1 MGKQWTPPTTDQ
13 AVQNNSQW
21 TPPSSDEE
29 LKKKGQPL
37 VAISTPP
44 PSGDGLNLSQNSL
57 TDFSQN
63 QSLPYAPLV
72 QQERV
77 AQVQR
82 DKEAYQAKQ
91 KQMQETLQ
99 AYAASGNA
107 SPQDLV
113 DMAKRAQSSELNGTI
128 TTPTDRTVLDKTGDF
143 IQNQIWI
150 PTRNNVLAPF
160 NKELSDLTIKP
171 LSAVT
176 TAIENTIGTND
187 AQANEDTD
195 NLASGRKKASF
206 ADYFKVFGRGIRQGV
221 SDLNQNLTD
230 VSKSADETNEIMG
243 ADRGVAGDV
252 IANVSGALPLIAG
265 LSTGQTEVN
274 GGYQMISGLTKL
286 LAAKGALNSYKDA
299 SDQGETGSDLLTSTV
314 KGGGEGAVQG
324 LTLDAQMLLGGALGK
339 EVANKLAEY
348 GLLKAGKAS
357 EALLHSFA
365 VGTVFSGTSVA
376 QDLANGEDPEQIQKN
391 ALNQFFTGM
400 AFELPKVIKGG
411 VADIGSNIKNN
422 KANDNII
429 ANGVAAQSAKELN
442 DQSLIRN
449 LMGFDPKEIAEINSN
464 PTSADDLYAQSL
476 IKGEQAYN
484 TKNPQEKRDLMLQQ
498 LSLKNQADIKHVT
511 ERIITNPQGFLQ
523 GVFESDLP
531 VEAKTDLMNKVS
543 MVNKLQN
550 PVELHKLNLSK
561 QISDIDSQVNLID
574 AHATATQGDPIAQA
588 QSLDTKNK
596 LVQLRTQLS
605 LDLLNIANSENN
617 NQAKQSILKNIEAKR
632 NAELLSV
639 EIPHVALEN
648 TGEGTF
654 DVLKDNE
661 IISQHPTRQE
671 AEQTAADLNQP
682 AVNRINDINQQY
694 DQEAEPFREAQ
705 EVGLIKPEV
714 QAPAPVATEAPIVEP
729 ESTINTSI
737 GKLKIEPASETELAI
752 TTPDGVTKNYSIED
766 AVDAFDIPQEDLQ
779 KIAQKYV
786 GENRQEPNSQVP
798 SEQSGNVPEPKQP
811 NSSENDQGRQPNT
824 GQGKIPSETTGV
836 TGEQEAINESAV
848 AGGVSETSPVDKYDI
863 NQLRTATNREEF
875 IDVLRKITNTK
886 QGDSRYD
893 FDDTGKFL
901 DMDGPAINM
910 AIGDY
915 FNSGKTHTA
924 GIDRIIN
931 RLEEYNTSE
940 HIKNQNIPEKV
951 TDQSFKNND
960 ETWTHLTNS
969 KELIESILAGNAFL
983 GKGEDLANFT
993 KEISTKKFN
1002 INKEN
1007 GGSPYFQKG
1016 KFYGTPSQEYLITTR
1031 GDEKF
1036 TPNIN
1041 RTNASDLAQS
1051 GNVGVLNPEFRD
1063 AGNFDVWKKG
1073 DDGEFYKIEKPKSI
1087 ERTPGQQ
1094 IADKVRSLEIKSS
1107 GLQSNILGVP
1117 VAIWNAGIKTVAAAI
1132 ETGEKISDAIKRGIK
1147 YIRDNHKTDVSDKE
1161 IEDQIRNG
1169 ILNKPTRNE
1178 NEGYHE
1184 YASRVLEWKRALKDN
1199 ENLSTALKK
1208 EATKAAAPE
1217 SLFNNQVKK
1226 GVDVLR
1232 KDITTN
1238 IEDFNRAVGAK
1249 EGSTEHYVAA
1259 IKELINSDSIK
1270 KVNAERIL
1278 DSLRQG
1284 DPKKIIATE
1293 ASLLKRSLREREKAA
1308 TQGYREARAETK
1320 QSFLEY
1326 DAAKKTE
1333 NKERIAGLKAKYESK
1348 LDAEKQAR
1356 ADQVDK
1362 IKSVHNTIRSE
1373 VRDILSGLNKSR
1385 LLGGVNYSDK
1395 DIINFS
1401 NRLNNV
1407 VTEKGID
1414 KFKDFI
1420 TKSLTNADHGRDVN
1434 EIRSGI
1440 RKAKGLLDKD
1450 YVPQNIKSIIKDIA
1464 ALNPDRAN
1472 EPKRL
1477 RAILTDINNS
1487 QNVKEFA
1494 SIPEAEMIEFVKK
1507 ERDNDLDQRRN
1518 DIIQDHRDILDNNDK
1533 YDIQNFQGNTNLI
1546 HSSTLKDLT
1555 NSIVKD
1561 DKTTY
1566 NEKVK
1571 KLNQVE
1577 DALGKYKKDLEE
1589 SVDEKGNIIN
1599 TPQDFLTT
1607 LDNIKNKPD
1616 EISESQRDSLEDVVS
1631 AKQDLIETNTEG
1643 LSPEQRAS
1651 LETLKQVP
1659 LAGQDANTLR
1669 LFNNILENVT
1679 NNDDHSGMLI
1689 MEAKAIGNSKE
1700 GALKAVDY
1708 LNGIN
1713 KTPRSVK
1720 GGNKILE
1727 ASRQL
1732 RSVGENISALMTR
1745 FSNNDFKFLNAMQ
1758 TGTHFDQIQNGLAR
1772 ADHEFQ
1778 EKVAKKLEGLFKQYP
1793 EIARN
1798 PEAIQ
1803 KLSLFSYLN
1812 QYREFASP
1820 EQQNKEIQKR
1830 VSTINKDIILK
1841 EGGLDAEKGEAEI
1854 EKGIWDNWA
1863 EKIKDET
1870 DVDVHDKESLK
1881 NLTYEDLSKIEFLN
1895 EGEKKIYDT
1904 YRTADNDLRPD
1915 HEKVTNGI
1923 NKSYETWANH
1933 MRDGYRFLGSG
1944 LVDVLGTDNLGFQA
1958 SDNSIDSASDS
1969 TAQRVKG
1976 DPLAQKSGEKQ
1987 KVLNMNF
1994 FNVQDQGIKNMLYDI
2009 HTLKD
2014 RMIFDESMKNKDLQ
2028 EAIGNENHKFY
2039 QEAVKNYVLTDMGL
2053 GKGTGEKELKLIKQG
2068 LNVVTKLG
2076 TYKQLLS
2083 LSAYVKQATATI
2095 VNTLAYTGFDAKLMY
2110 QANQEMGTPAINELL
2125 KKHPISR
2132 RAENQANLNILSD
2145 KGIGDVNNIV
2155 DAPGKG
2161 VVSHTIGAIE
2171 NFANKYFLHLEKN
2184 GTSKEPWITKP
2195 IKLGDVKTAEWSW
2208 VTHYADYL
2216 LKNGKAKDFN
2226 DINWEEQAKNPD
2238 REAANYA
2245 EQITSK
2251 QLNENTKAGR
2261 SKLINSNNIGLTA
2274 AKAVLFPFGS
2284 FNMHKYQTLVEN
2296 MRTLTSKDTYVN
2308 KESFKNQ
2315 GMEAVKSLMS
2325 NFVEESAFQGLKI
2338 GIGLSLTPMLKAG
2351 LAYTLGSV
2359 FGTPDETQGFIDQ
2372 INKQRDKKASEAL
2385 QSWLGN
2391 TIGNQFFGG
2400 LGNTPQDAVQKTIN
2414 WAAKK
2419 AGVENDL
2426 FIEPKI
2432 SIDKQVSDAS
2442 QAGMISSALSGN
2454 LDRGKDLYRI
2464 IDNKDKYN
2472 VPVDI
2477 TPMQK
2482 AIIATS
2488 IFSDVMAMAGMND
2501 ADLNRS
2507 IDQLRKSVDQQLAI
2521 KFKDPN
2527 YRDQNE
2533 QRPLKISGK
2542 NIMLSPDHV
2551 NYYEQRKA
2559 DIKQDLIDKKIDSKR
2574 AATIAAERAKMDL
2587 LRKYGQSVIKE
2598 GKEIKSKKK

>member
-1 MGKQWTPPTTDQ
+1 MGKQWTPPTTDA
-13 AVQNNSQW
+13 AVQNDNQW
-21 TPPSSDEE
+21 APPSTDEE
-29 LKKKGQPL
+29 LKKKGQSP
-37 VAISTPP
+37 VAVSTPSS
-44 PSGDGLNLSQNSL
+44 SGDGLNLSPNSL

-77 AQVQR
+77 AQVQK
-82 DKEAYQAKQ
+82 DKEIYAAKQ

-99 AYAASGNA
+99 AYASSGNA
-107 SPQDLV
+107 TPDMIV
-113 DMAKRAQSSELNGTI
+113 AMAKQAQTPNYNGTI
-128 TTPTDRTVLDKTGDF
+128 TAPTERTAIDKAGDF
-143 IQNQIWI
+143 VENQIWI
-150 PTRNNVLAPF
+150 PATRNIFAPF
-160 NKELSDLTIKP
+160 NNALSDLVTKP
-171 LSAVT
+171 ISALT
-176 TAIENTIGTND
+176 TATSNTIGAND
-187 AQANEDTD
+187 YDELNKLKDKKNLTFKDNFDYLFSGVRKGVEDTTQGLTD
-195 NLASGRKKASF
+195 LYNYYTEPEKEIAPTRGTAGNVISNVSAAVPLILGMYSGQSEAAAAPQIFS
-206 ADYFKVFGRGIRQGV
+206 
-221 SDLNQNLTD
+221 NLT
-230 VSKSADETNEIMG
+230 KI
-243 ADRGVAGDV
+243 
-252 IANVSGALPLIAG
+252 
-265 LSTGQTEVN
+265 
-274 GGYQMISGLTKL
+274 LT
-286 LAAKGALNSYKDA
+286 AKGALNSYKDA
-299 SDQGETGSDLLTSTV
+299 SDEGQVDSDILTSTV
-314 KGGGEGAVQG
+314 KGAGEGAIQG

-339 EVANKLAEY
+339 NAVNKLAEY
-348 GLLKAGKAS
+348 GLLKGGKAT

-365 VGTVFSGTSVA
+365 VGTVFGGTSA
-376 QDLANGEDPEQIQKN
+376 AEGLANGQDPEDIQKE

-400 AFELPKVIKGG
+400 AFELPGVIKGSG
-411 VADIGSNIKNN
+411 TEIRNRIANKTANN
-422 KANDNII
+422 NII
-429 ANGVAAQSAKELN
+429 DNSMAAKSAKELN

-464 PTSADDLYAQSL
+464 PVPADDLYAQSL
-476 IKGEQAYN
+476 VKGEQAYN
-484 TKNPQEKRDLMLQQ
+484 TKDPQEKRDLMLQQ

-511 ERIITNPQGFLQ
+511 ERIIANPQGFLQ

-531 VEAKTDLMNKVS
+531 VEAKTELMNKVS
-543 MVNKLQN
+543 IINKLQN

-605 LDLLNIANSENN
+605 LDLLDIANTENN

-632 NAELLSV
+632 NAELSGV
-639 EIPHVALEN
+639 EIPHVTLEN
-648 TGEGTF
+648 PGEGTF
-654 DVLKDNE
+654 DILKDNE
-661 IISQHPTRQE
+661 IVSQHPTRQE

-682 AVNRINDINQQY
+682 AVSRINDINQLY
-694 DQEAEPFREAQ
+694 DQQAEPFRKAQ
-705 EVGLIKPEV
+705 DVGLIKPEV
-714 QAPAPVATEAPIVEP
+714 QTAAPVPAEAPIVEP
-729 ESTINTSI
+729 ESTINTPV

-786 GENRQEPNSQVP
+786 GENRGKPTDQVP
-798 SEQSGNVPEPKQP
+798 SEQNGNVPEPQQS
-811 NSSENDQGRQPNT
+811 NSTENDQGGQPNT
-824 GQGKIPSETTGV
+824 IEGEVPSET
-836 TGEQEAINESAV
+836 
-848 AGGVSETSPVDKYDI
+848 AGT
-863 NQLRTATNREEF
+863 
-875 IDVLRKITNTK
+875 
-886 QGDSRYD
+886 
-893 FDDTGKFL
+893 TGKQETTNE
-901 DMDGPAINM
+901 GAITTTV
-910 AIGDY
+910 GE
-915 FNSGKTHTA
+915 TA
-924 GIDRIIN
+924 
-931 RLEEYNTSE
+931 
-940 HIKNQNIPEKV
+940 PVEKV
-951 TDQSFKNND
+951 TNEPFKNND
-960 ETWTHLTNS
+960 TTWTHLTDS
-969 KELIESILAGNAFL
+969 KELVDSILAGNDFI
-983 GKGEDLANFT
+983 GRGEDINNFT
-993 KEISTKKFN
+993 KEVSDKKFN
-1002 INKEN
+1002 ISKEN
-1007 GGSPYFQKG
+1007 GLAPYFQKG
-1016 KFYGTPSQEYLITTR
+1016 KFYGEPRQEYLITVK

-1041 RTNASDLAQS
+1041 KANAKDVEST
-1051 GNVGVLNPEFRD
+1051 GGVGVLNPEYRSVD
-1063 AGNFDVWKKG
+1063 NFEVYKKG
-1073 DDGEFYKIEKPKSI
+1073 EDGEFYKIEKPKPVEKTS
-1087 ERTPGQQ
+1087 GQ
-1094 IADKVRSLEIKSS
+1094 ILADKVRSLEIKSS

-1117 VAIWNAGIKTVAAAI
+1117 VAVWNAGIKTVAAAI
-1132 ETGEKISDAIKRGIK
+1132 ETGKKISEAIKRGIK
-1147 YIRDNHKTDVSDKE
+1147 YIRDNHKTDTSDKE
-1161 IEDQIRNG
+1161 LEDQIRNS
-1169 ILNKPTRNE
+1169 ILNKPSRNE
-1178 NEGYHE
+1178 GEGYHD
-1184 YASRVLEWKRALKDN
+1184 YASRILEWKRSLKDN
-1199 ENLSTALKK
+1199 ESLSAALKR
-1208 EATKAAAPE
+1208 EANKAAAPE

-1232 KDITTN
+1232 KNITTN
-1238 IEDFNRAVGAK
+1238 IEDFNKSIGAK

-1278 DSLRQG
+1278 DSLRQS
-1284 DPKKIIATE
+1284 DPKKVVATE

-1308 TQGYREARAETK
+1308 GDGYRKARTETK

-1333 NKERIAGLKAKYESK
+1333 NKERIAELKSRYESK

-1373 VRDILSGLNKSR
+1373 IRDILSGLNKSR

-1440 RKAKGLLDKD
+1440 RKAKSLLDKD
-1450 YVPQNIKSIIKDIA
+1450 YVPQNIKSIIKDIS
-1464 ALNPDRAN
+1464 ALNPERVN

-1518 DIIQDHRDILDNNDK
+1518 DIIQEHRDILDNNDK

-1577 DALGKYKKDLEE
+1577 DALGRYKKDLEE
-1589 SVDEKGNIIN
+1589 SVDEKGNIID

-1607 LDNIKNKPD
+1607 LDNVKNKPD
-1616 EISESQRDSLEDVVS
+1616 EISESQRDSLEDIVS
-1631 AKQDLIETNTEG
+1631 AKQDLIETNIEG
-1643 LSPEQRAS
+1643 LSPEQRVS

-1689 MEAKAIGNSKE
+1689 MEAKAVGNSKE
-1700 GALKAVDY
+1700 GALKPVDY
-1708 LNGIN
+1708 LKGID

-1720 GGNKILE
+1720 GGNKVLE

-1758 TGTHFDQIQNGLAR
+1758 TGTHFDQIQNGLAK

-1830 VSTINKDIILK
+1830 VATINKDIVLK

-1870 DVDVHDKESLK
+1870 GVDVHDKESLK
-1881 NLTYEDLSKIEFLN
+1881 NLTYDDIAKIEFLN
-1895 EGEKKIYDT
+1895 EGEKKVYDT
-1904 YRTADNDLRPD
+1904 YRTADDELRPD
-1915 HEKVTNGI
+1915 HEKITNGI
-1923 NKSYETWANH
+1923 NKPYETWANH

-2028 EAIGNENHKFY
+2028 DAIGNENHKFY

-2110 QANQEMGTPAINELL
+2110 QTNQLFPSKSIDKGLNKLFNRDIPDYAQADAVAELL

-2161 VVSHTIGAIE
+2161 VVSHTVEAIE

-2195 IKLGDVKTAEWSW
+2195 IKLGDVNTAEWSW

-2216 LKNGKAKDFN
+2216 LKNDKAKDFN

-2296 MRTLTSKDTYVN
+2296 MRTLTSKDTYIN

-2351 LAYTLGSV
+2351 LAYALGSV
-2359 FGTPDETQGFIDQ
+2359 FGTPEETQTFIDQ

-2400 LGNTPQDAVQKTIN
+2400 LGNTPQDAVQKTVN
-2414 WAAKK
+2414 WGAKK
-2419 AGVENDL
+2419 LGADGDL

-2432 SIDKQVSDAS
+2432 SIDKQVEQAS

-2507 IDQLRKSVDQQLAI
+2507 IDQLRRSVDQQLAI

-2533 QRPLKISGK
+2533 QRPLKFSGK
-2542 NIMLSPDHV
+2542 NILLAPEHQTF
-2551 NYYEQRKA
+2551 YQEQKA
-2559 DIKQDLIDKKIDSKR
+2559 EIQKSLEARKIDSKR
-2574 AATIAAERAKMDL
+2574 AATMAAERAKSATWAKFKQDL
-2587 LRKYGQSVIKE
+2587 IKE
-2598 GKEIKSKKK
+2598 GTEIKPKKK